1 MTTNE
6 FGPVGEETS
15 PRSANIYCLG
25 PISHFPSHSFQF
37 ISAREKKKKQKQR
50 KLCTSFSYLPLSSS
64 SPSSS
69 SSCSYKAIQ
78 KTKTIFSRGFLF
90 FPLIICWVIVRCVR
104 VWSLA
109 GWLRFSPGLMM
120 FVSTLTCLS
129 TFVLCSVWAV
139 PGP

>member
-37 ISAREKKKKQKQR
+37 ISAREKEKNKNKENCAPLFLISLFRRLLHHLHLLVLIKRYKKPKQFFR
-50 KLCTSFSYLPLSSS
+50 GDSF
-64 SPSSS
+64 
-69 SSCSYKAIQ
+69 
-78 KTKTIFSRGFLF
+78 F

-129 TFVLCSVWAV
+129 TFVLCSVWGD